1 MSNRKRRPK
10 AISPKRA
17 RTRAR
22 LLDAAAELFQRHGI
36 AAVSL
41 DEIASHA
48 SLTKGSIYGNF
59 KNRDDLVVAVAV
71 ERAVRPRPIFTADA
85 PLRDQLRTLVKQASA
100 KTPEAV
106 KQIRFL
112 IELDLYALTHEAVR
126 TRLRAFA
133 EERYRKAAENVETI
147 AHKGELPLPPPQFA
161 IVVHALMNGLLY
173 QRAFFPD
180 LVTDEMILKAL
191 EALVD

>member
-1 MSNRKRRPK
+1 MSNRKSHPQP
-10 AISPKRA
+10 ISPKRA

-59 KNRDDLVVAVAV
+59 KNKEDLVVAVAI
-71 ERAVRPRPIFTADA
+71 ERAARPRPIFAGAA
-85 PLRDQLRTLVKQASA
+85 PLRDQLRVLVKQAAA
-100 KTPEAV
+100 KTPEAL
-106 KQIRFL
+106 KQMSFL
-112 IELDLYALTHEAVR
+112 IELDIYALTHETVR

-133 EERYRKAAENVETI
+133 EERYRKSAENVEAI
-147 AHKGELPLPPPQFA
+147 ARKGELPLPPLQFA